1 MARYRHRLPPCDG
14 LPFLTDGGIETTLIF
29 EYGLDLPCFASF
41 ALLATPDGQ
50 AALRR
55 YFQTYVDLARR
66 LGLGLVLESPTWRA
80 SPAWAEALGF
90 PLGRLDWIQQE
101 AIRMMGEFRDQL
113 DLAGLPSMISG
124 DIGPRGDGYV
134 ASDLMTADQAEAYH
148 RQQVEAFADTE
159 ADAVSALTINYVE
172 EAVGIARAAREAGM
186 PVVLSFTVETDGR
199 LPTGTTLQHAIEST
213 DDLTDGYPSY
223 YMSNCAHPSHVLAGL
238 GGSGAWRGR
247 VRGLRANASARSH
260 AELNESTELDSGDLV
275 AFGGLHADLRRAFP
289 SLCVVGGCCGSDER
303 HVESACRAVGLVP
316 PHGGRHG
323 AEVVS

>member
-14 LPFLTDGGIETTLIF
+14 TPFVTDGGIETTLIF

-41 ALLATPDGQ
+41 ALLATHDGQ
-50 AALRR
+50 PALRR

-66 LGLGLVLESPTWRA
+66 LRLGLVLESPTWRA

-90 PLGRLDWIQQE
+90 PLNRLDWIQHE
-101 AIRMMGEFRDQL
+101 AIRMMVEFRDQL

-134 ASDLMTADQAEAYH
+134 ASNLMTVAQAETYH
-148 RQQVEAFADTE
+148 RPQVEAFADTE

-172 EAVGIARAAREAGM
+172 EAVGIARAARSAGL

-199 LPTGTTLQHAIEST
+199 LPTGATLQQAIEFT
-213 DDLTDGYPSY
+213 DAQTDGYPSY
-223 YMSNCAHPSHVLAGL
+223 YMSNCAHPSHVLAGT
-238 GGSGAWRGR
+238 GGTGPWRER

-260 AELNESTELDSGDLV
+260 AELNDSAELDSGDLV
-275 AFGGLHADLRRAFP
+275 TFGSLHAELQRAFP
-289 SLCVVGGCCGSDER
+289 SLCVVGGCCGSDQR
-303 HVESACRAVGLVP
+303 HVESACRALRLVP
-316 PHGGRHG
+316 SNGGSGG
-323 AEVVS
+323 AVVVS